1 MEGFV
6 IMMDYEIFKA
16 VVKEKFLSYMPE
28 QYRDA
33 AVDIRPSRKVNRT
46 LDALTV
52 VPKDDS
58 RIFPTIYIND
68 MYGHYLACGDLE
80 AVLKDAAGRYA
91 QTAEQVKSQRP
102 ETVMD
107 MEHFKDNV
115 IMCLINTEQNREML
129 AGIPSREFQ
138 DLSVIY
144 RWVVDQTQDAV
155 GSVIVSD
162 GLAKEAGLTEE
173 ELFQHAV
180 ENTRRIT
187 PSVVMSMGDLFG
199 NIIAEMDVPEEMK
212 EEFGREESLADTM
225 WIIGNSLGINGAV
238 SMLYEENLHQLAEKL
253 GDDLFILPSSIHEVI
268 AIPAGMAEG
277 NMERLAEMVHE
288 VNMGGL
294 KLEDRLSNSV
304 YHYDKNL
311 RKVTLAAESPEK
323 RLDGKETALP
333 LIRENERQR

>member
-1 MEGFV
+1 
-6 IMMDYEIFKA
+6 MMDYEIFKA

-28 QYRDA
+28 KYRDA
-33 AVDIRPSRKVNRT
+33 AVDIRPSQKVNRT

-52 VPKDDS
+52 YKEGDS
-58 RIFPTIYIND
+58 IVFPAIYVNE
-68 MYGHYLACGDLE
+68 MYEHYQMCNDLE
-80 AVLKDAAGRYA
+80 AVLFHAAGHYA
-91 QTAEQVKSQRP
+91 KVLEGVESYKPDIAIGNL
-102 ETVMD
+102 
-107 MEHFKDNV
+107 KDNV
-115 IMCLINTEQNREML
+115 IMCLINTEQNRELL